1 MSNLSTIGIEEN
13 NSYLVGELRSDHAG
27 EMGAV
32 YMVLFMQRLQ
42 LLRHLWSNTTRLK
55 LTIYV

>member
-13 NSYLVGELRSDHAG
+13 NSYLLRELRSDHAG

-42 LLRHLWSNTTRLK
+42 LLRHLWSNTTKLK
-55 LTIYV
+55 STIYV

>member
-1 MSNLSTIGIEEN
+1 MSNIGILSTKEN
-13 NSYLVGELRSDHAG
+13 NSYLLRELRSDHAG